1 MNKIRELVYLIM
13 FTYFF
18 AFNYSCRKSC
28 EPDLKENFIYNS
40 EKNIL
45 PYKGGETLAFIDN
58 ITGDTINFYGDSIWT
73 KYFETDWK
81 GADCPIE
88 IRNEWR
94 KINYF
99 SKGNVYNFQ
108 MFQTNYYFHVVLKNI
123 ELQTDFVSSIKT
135 FDSLTIR
142 NKIYYDVKL
151 FSKSYVMPT
160 QTNNCYYTNK
170 NGIIKIT
177 SSLGDSLDFIGN

>member
-1 MNKIRELVYLIM
+1 
-13 FTYFF
+13 
-18 AFNYSCRKSC
+18 
-28 EPDLKENFIYNS
+28 
-40 EKNIL
+40 
-45 PYKGGETLAFIDN
+45 
-58 ITGDTINFYGDSIWT
+58 
-73 KYFETDWK
+73 
-81 GADCPIE
+81 
-88 IRNEWR
+88 
-94 KINYF
+94 
-99 SKGNVYNFQ
+99 